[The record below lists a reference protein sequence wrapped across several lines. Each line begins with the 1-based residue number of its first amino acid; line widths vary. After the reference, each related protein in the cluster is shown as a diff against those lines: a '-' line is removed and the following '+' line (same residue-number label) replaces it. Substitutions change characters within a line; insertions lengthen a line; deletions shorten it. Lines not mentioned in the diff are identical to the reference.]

1 MPNKQKG
8 KWDETSMKKA
18 VDHVLSGK
26 YSIREAAFHFSVPK
40 SSLGDRVTTLRKG
53 NAVKMT
59 PTLGRFE
66 NTFNVDLENEL
77 VGHLKDLDNRFL
89 PVNKKEFLTLA
100 YDLAEHFK
108 LQHQFSKTKKTAG
121 NKFYCGFINRHP
133 EFSLRSAQSTSLQRA
148 QGFNKKQVEA
158 FFEKLENLMEKYSF
172 SPSRIFNCDETG
184 VSVVHSN
191 ALKVLSLKGKKQ
203 VSKLTSGERGK
214 NITVMLC
221 INAAGDQFIPPLFVF
236 PRERMDVKLT
246 KVARRGNSLHIYSLP
261 KCHQSDFSSY

>member
-77 VGHLKDLDNRFL
+77 VGHLKDLNNL
-89 PVNKKEFLTLA
+89 
-100 YDLAEHFK
+100 
-108 LQHQFSKTKKTAG
+108 
-121 NKFYCGFINRHP
+121 FY
-133 EFSLRSAQSTSLQRA
+133 QSTKRN
-148 QGFNKKQVEA
+148 F
-158 FFEKLENLMEKYSF
+158 
-172 SPSRIFNCDETG
+172 
-184 VSVVHSN
+184 
-191 ALKVLSLKGKKQ
+191 
-203 VSKLTSGERGK
+203 
-214 NITVMLC
+214 
-221 INAAGDQFIPPLFVF
+221 
-236 PRERMDVKLT
+236 
-246 KVARRGNSLHIYSLP
+246 
-261 KCHQSDFSSY
+261 